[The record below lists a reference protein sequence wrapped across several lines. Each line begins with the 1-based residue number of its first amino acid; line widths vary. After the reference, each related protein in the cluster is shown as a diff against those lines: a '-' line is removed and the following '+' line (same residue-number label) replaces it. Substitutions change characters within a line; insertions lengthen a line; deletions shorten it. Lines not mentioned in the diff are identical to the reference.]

1 VPQTTFNVGYVAVE
15 SVPVLDVVVVALPP
29 LLLLLPPQALT
40 TSASPAATT
49 VAIATDLT
57 RFILTLLH
65 LPGSEHVLPWAI
77 LTPFVGRSAH
87 CDSY

>member
-15 SVPVLDVVVVALPP
+15 SVPVEEVVVVALPP

-57 RFILTLLH
+57 RFILTL
-65 LPGSEHVLPWAI
+65 
-77 LTPFVGRSAH
+77 
-87 CDSY
+87 

>member
-15 SVPVLDVVVVALPP
+15 SVPVEEVVVVALPP
-29 LLLLLPPQALT
+29 LLLPPPQALT

-49 VAIATDLT
+49 VAIATDLS

-77 LTPFVGRSAH
+77 LTPLMGRSAH
-87 CDSY
+87 LNSY